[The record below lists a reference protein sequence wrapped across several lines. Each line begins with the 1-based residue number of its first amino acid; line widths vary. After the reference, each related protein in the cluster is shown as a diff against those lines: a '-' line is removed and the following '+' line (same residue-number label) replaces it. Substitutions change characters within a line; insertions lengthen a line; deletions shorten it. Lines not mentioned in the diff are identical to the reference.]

1 MGVLIGVAMLTV
13 VLLWTVLNMVSTLR
27 YADQHRGSGR
37 AGIDVGDSN
46 AEKPRVG
53 RFRPRRL
60 HNRHVLSGV
69 RHQVAESG
77 DSPDGALPSLART
90 FSAGRSSVARSI
102 SVRPESLI
110 IDLFGAQGCAYS
122 STEAASSRM

>member
-1 MGVLIGVAMLTV
+1 MVVLIGVAMLTV
-13 VLLWTVLNMVSTLR
+13 VLSWTVLNMVSTLR

-46 AEKPRVG
+46 AEEPPRTATSPTSPSQSACVTRCPTPGRGIG
-53 RFRPRRL
+53 RFAARR
-60 HNRHVLSGV
+60 
-69 RHQVAESG
+69 
-77 DSPDGALPSLART
+77 SPKPCSYI
-90 FSAGRSSVARSI
+90 SAGRSSVARSI
-102 SVRPESLI
+102 SLRPDSLI